1 MKIFLREEHMLK
13 NIFKKS
19 KFKLILVISIGML
32 LVVGLVS
39 SLLFAEAKKE
49 EEPIRILGTVAFS
62 GAAGNIGPAY
72 DRAMKLAVEEINAA
86 GIEGFSMIE
95 YKVIDTETKPSV
107 LKRKLSRE
115 VGAWKPDVMG
125 GCALET
131 TISPVCVEAPKYK
144 IPAFVGGHLS
154 MSKYMPPGEVPVTK
168 WVVYYGYADY
178 FAGQLAGR
186 FFEEMGAKKV
196 GIIAGDY
203 DWGYSNG
210 MGLKAYWE
218 KNGKPFEISPVIYT
232 PLDKTDYTTEMMIV
246 KAERPDA
253 IFCPYTGAGWFSVA
267 TQLRDAGAMPR
278 IMLYGTTYS
287 NMGGAKITGAYGA
300 ENIYTLADHDPASD
314 AWKEFVKRWKAKY
327 GEKAY
332 PEAYTNNY
340 YQVIYWIK
348 EVYEKAQTKDSEVII
363 DLMQKTSFQNVCI
376 SPMGP
381 LDGSGNNWG
390 AKAAIVQFVP
400 GASDLDPSFGL
411 HPEMVRV
418 YETPKI
424 TMHEIL
430 GELEGYKK
438 LESDETYPRL
448 K

>member
-1 MKIFLREEHMLK
+1 MARKTRLMM
-13 NIFKKS
+13 
-19 KFKLILVISIGML
+19 V
-32 LVVGLVS
+32 LVVGVFMSVGFVS
-39 SLLFAEAKKE
+39 SVLA

-72 DRAMKLAVEEINAA
+72 DRAMKLAVEEINKA
-86 GIEGFSMIE
+86 GIKGFSRIE

-107 LKRKLSRE
+107 LARKIRRE
-115 VGAWKPDVMG
+115 VGTWKPDVMG
-125 GCALET
+125 GAALET
-131 TISPVCVEAPKYK
+131 TISPICVHAPKYK

-154 MSKYMPPGEVPVTK
+154 MSKYLPPGEVPVTK

-178 FAGQLAGR
+178 WAGQLAGR

-196 GIIAGDY
+196 CLIGGDY

-232 PLDKTDYTTEMMIV
+232 PLDKTDYTTEVSIV
-246 KAERPDA
+246 KKEKPDA

-267 TQLRDAGAMPR
+267 KQLRDAGAMPR

-300 ENIYTLADHDPASD
+300 ENIYTLADHDPTSK
-314 AWKEFVKRWKAKY
+314 AWPEFVKRWKVKY
-327 GEKAY
+327 GKKAY
-332 PEAYTNNY
+332 PGAYTNNY

-348 EVYEKAQTKDSEVII
+348 TVFEKAQTKDPDTII

-376 SPMGP
+376 SAMGP
-381 LDGSGNNWG
+381 LDGYGNNWG
-390 AKAAIVQFVP
+390 AKGAIIKFAP
-400 GASDLDPSFGL
+400 GASDLDPSFPL
-411 HPEMVRV
+411 HEELVRV
-418 YETPKI
+418 YETPKWNMLKI
-424 TMHEIL
+424 VEAL
-430 GELEGYKK
+430 KGYKK
-438 LESDETYPRL
+438 LEPKEKYERAQ
-448 K
+448 

>member
-1 MKIFLREEHMLK
+1 MTRKILK
-13 NIFKKS
+13 KN
-19 KFKLILVISIGML
+19 LVITL
-32 LVVGLVS
+32 LVVFFALGITA
-39 SLLFAEAKKE
+39 SLTMAEAKKE
-49 EEPIRILGTVAFS
+49 AEYIRILGTVSFS

-72 DRAMKLAVEEINAA
+72 DRAMKLAVEEINKEGIKGFA
-86 GIEGFSMIE
+86 GIE
-95 YKVIDTETKPSV
+95 YKVIDIETKPSV
-107 LKRKLSRE
+107 LQRKVERE
-115 VGAWKPDVMG
+115 IGTWKPDVMG
-125 GCALET
+125 GAALET
-131 TISPVCVEAPKYK
+131 TISPICVLAPKYK

-178 FAGQLAGR
+178 FAGQLAGK

-218 KNGKPFEISPVIYT
+218 KNGKPFEIGPVIYT
-232 PLDKTDYTTEMMIV
+232 PLDKTDYTTQVLIV
-246 KAERPDA
+246 KQEKPDA

-267 TQLRDAGAMPR
+267 KQLQLRDAGAMPR

-287 NMGGAKITGAYGA
+287 NMGGAKITGEYGA
-300 ENIYTLADHDPASD
+300 ENIYTLADHDPTSP
-314 AWKEFVKRWKAKY
+314 AWKEFVNRWRAKY

-348 EVYEKAQTKDSEVII
+348 EVYEKAQTKDSEVIV
-363 DLMQKTSFQNVCI
+363 DMMQKTSFRNVCI
-376 SPMGP
+376 SPMGT
-381 LDGSGNNWG
+381 LDGYGNNWG
-390 AKAAIVQFVP
+390 AKGAIIQFVP
-400 GASDLDPSFGL
+400 GASELDPSFGL
-411 HPEMVRV
+411 HEELVRV
-418 YETPKI
+418 YETPKM
-424 TMHEIL
+424 TMHQIL
-430 GELEGYKK
+430 
-438 LESDETYPRL
+438 DEMKGMKRLDPSEKYPRA

>member
-1 MKIFLREEHMLK
+1 MLRK
-13 NIFKKS
+13 IFKKS
-19 KFKLILVISIGML
+19 RLKLMIVGGIGVL
-32 LVVGLVS
+32 LAVGLVS
-39 SLLFAEAKKE
+39 SILVASAEKK

-72 DRAMKLAVEEINAA
+72 DRAMKLAVEEINRE
-86 GIEGFSMIE
+86 GIKGFSGIE

-115 VGAWKPDVMG
+115 VGTWKPDVMG
-125 GCALET
+125 GAALET
-131 TISPVCVEAPKYK
+131 TISPLCVEAPKYK
-144 IPAFVGGHLS
+144 IPCFVGGHLS
-154 MSKYMPPGEVPVTK
+154 MSKYLPPGEVPVSK

-196 GIIAGDY
+196 ALIGGDY

-232 PLDKTDYTTEMMIV
+232 PLDKTDYSTEVLII
-246 KAERPDA
+246 KEEKPDA

-267 TQLRDAGAMPR
+267 KQLRDAGAMPR

-287 NMGGAKITGAYGA
+287 NMGGAKITGEYGA
-300 ENIYTLADHDPASD
+300 ENIYTLADHDPTSE
-314 AWKEFVKRWKAKY
+314 AWKEFVKKWKAKY

-348 EVYEKAQTKDSEVII
+348 EVYEKAGTKDPDVII

-381 LDGSGNNWG
+381 LDGYGNNKG
-390 AKAAIVQFVP
+390 AKGAIIKFVP
-400 GASDLDPSFGL
+400 GSSDLDPTFGL
-411 HPEMVRV
+411 HPELVRV
-418 YETPKI
+418 YETAES
-424 TMHEIL
+424 TMLEIL
-430 GELEGYKK
+430 DELKGFKK
-438 LESDETYPRL
+438 LESGEKYERAR
-448 K
+448 

>member
-1 MKIFLREEHMLK
+1 MLRKIP
-13 NIFKKS
+13 
-19 KFKLILVISIGML
+19 KFTMIV
-32 LVVGLVS
+32 VVGVFVFAGFFS
-39 SLLFAEAKKE
+39 SSYG

-72 DRAMKLAVEEINAA
+72 DRAMQLAVEEINKA
-86 GIEGFSMIE
+86 GIKGFSGIE

-107 LKRKLSRE
+107 LQRKLKRE
-115 VGAWKPDVMG
+115 AATWKPDVMG
-125 GCALET
+125 GAALET
-131 TISPVCVEAPKYK
+131 TISPICVEAPRYK

-154 MSKYMPPGEVPVTK
+154 MSKYLPPGEVPVTK

-178 FAGQLAGR
+178 WAGQLAGR

-196 GIIAGDY
+196 CLIGGDY

-218 KNGKPFEISPVIYT
+218 KNGKPFEISPVLYT
-232 PLDKTDYTTEMMIV
+232 PLDKTDYTTEVAVV
-246 KAERPDA
+246 KREKPDA

-267 TQLRDAGAMPR
+267 KQLRDAGAMPR

-300 ENIYTLADHDPASD
+300 ENIYTLADHDPTSK
-314 AWKEFVKRWKAKY
+314 AWEGFVKRWKAKY

-348 EVYEKAQTKDSEVII
+348 TVYEKAQTKNSEAII
-363 DLMQKTSFQNVCI
+363 DLMQETSFQNVCI
-376 SPMGP
+376 SAMGP
-381 LDGSGNNWG
+381 LDGYGNNWG
-390 AKAAIVQFVP
+390 AKGAIVKFAP
-400 GASDLDPSFGL
+400 GASDLDPSFPL
-411 HPEMVRV
+411 HEKLERV
-418 YETPKI
+418 YETPK
-424 TMHEIL
+424 MNMLEIVGAL
-430 GELEGYKK
+430 KGYKK
-438 LESDETYPRL
+438 LEPGEKYEKAR
-448 K
+448 

>member
-1 MKIFLREEHMLK
+1 MSRKIP
-13 NIFKKS
+13 
-19 KFKLILVISIGML
+19 KFMMIV
-32 LVVGLVS
+32 VVGVFVFAGFFS
-39 SLLFAEAKKE
+39 SSYG

-72 DRAMKLAVEEINAA
+72 DRAMKLAVEEINEA
-86 GIEGFSMIE
+86 GIKGFSRIE

-107 LKRKLSRE
+107 LQRKLKRE
-115 VGAWKPDVMG
+115 AATWKPDVMG
-125 GCALET
+125 GAALET
-131 TISPVCVEAPKYK
+131 TISPICVEAPRYK

-154 MSKYMPPGEVPVTK
+154 MSKYLPPGEVPVTK

-178 FAGQLAGR
+178 WAGQLAGR

-196 GIIAGDY
+196 CLIGGDY

-218 KNGKPFEISPVIYT
+218 KNGKPFEISPVLYT
-232 PLDKTDYTTEMMIV
+232 PLDKTDYTTEVAVV
-246 KAERPDA
+246 KREKPDA

-267 TQLRDAGAMPR
+267 KQLRDGGAMPR

-300 ENIYTLADHDPASD
+300 ENIYTLADHDPTSK
-314 AWKEFVKRWKAKY
+314 AWEGFVKRWQAKY

-348 EVYEKAQTKDSEVII
+348 TVYEKGQTKDSEAII
-363 DLMQKTSFQNVCI
+363 DLMQETSFQNVCI
-376 SPMGP
+376 SAMGP
-381 LDGSGNNWG
+381 LDGYGNNWG
-390 AKAAIVQFVP
+390 AKGAIVKFAP
-400 GASDLDPSFGL
+400 GASDLDPSFPL
-411 HPEMVRV
+411 HEELVRV
-418 YETPKI
+418 YETPK
-424 TMHEIL
+424 MNMLEIVGAL
-430 GELEGYKK
+430 KGYKK
-438 LESDETYPRL
+438 LEPGEKYEMAP
-448 K
+448 

>member
-1 MKIFLREEHMLK
+1 MLK
-13 NIFKKS
+13 KVFEKLGLKK
-19 KFKLILVISIGML
+19 IIIVGIGVL
-32 LVVGLVS
+32 LAVGLVS
-39 SLLFAEAKKE
+39 SILIAEPKEE
-49 EEPIRILGTVAFS
+49 EEPIRILGTIAFS

-72 DRAMKLAVEEINAA
+72 DRAIKLAVEEINAA
-86 GIEGFSMIE
+86 GIEGFSGIE

-107 LKRKLSRE
+107 LQRKLKRE
-115 VGAWKPDVMG
+115 VGTWKPDVMG

-154 MSKYMPPGEVPVTK
+154 MSKYLPPGEVPVSK

-178 FAGQLAGR
+178 FAGQLAGQ

-196 GIIAGDY
+196 GLIAGDY

-218 KNGKPFEISPVIYT
+218 QNGHPFEISTVIYT
-232 PLDKTDYTTEMMIV
+232 PLDKTDYTTEMLIV
-246 KAERPDA
+246 KEEKPDA

-267 TQLRDAGAMPR
+267 KQLRDAGAMPEF
-278 IMLYGTTYS
+278 MLYGTTYS
-287 NMGGAKITGAYGA
+287 NMGGAKITGEYGA
-300 ENIYTLADHDPASD
+300 ENIYTLADHDPTSD
-314 AWKEFVKRWKAKY
+314 AWKDFVKRWKAKY

-348 EVYEKAQTKDSEVII
+348 EVYEKAQTKDPDVII

-381 LDGSGNNWG
+381 LDGFGNNTG
-390 AKAAIVQFVP
+390 AKAAIIKFVP
-400 GASDLDPSFGL
+400 GSSDLDPSFGL
-411 HPEMVRV
+411 HPEMVKV
-418 YETPKI
+418 YQTPSM
-424 TMHEIL
+424 TMQEIL
-430 GELEGYKK
+430 GELKGFKK
-438 LESDETYPRL
+438 LESAEKYPAAR
-448 K
+448 